1 MVILDFSNYNY
12 IVYCLENKV
21 CKREWIWWYRERIKW
36 LGKAWRRIWKTS
48 DGRELLNKKSGFI
61 LSKDHYL
68 GTDLKKVLINK
79 NVLVV
84 GRIRSW

>member
-1 MVILDFSNYNY
+1 MEHAARSAILER
-12 IVYCLENKV
+12 ENG
-21 CKREWIWWYRERIKW
+21 EEYE
-36 LGKAWRRIWKTS
+36 KTS